1 MKLILSA
8 GLAFGAIAIAQAPAA
23 AQDAEAPT
31 TDVAD
36 EAERLDPDAVRC
48 ERRAVT
54 GSRARRIRVCM
65 TNAQWETLRRDGN
78 RDATD
83 TIDNGT
89 RIGLR
94 GG

>member
-1 MKLILSA
+1 VEN
-8 GLAFGAIAIAQAPAA
+8 
-23 AQDAEAPT
+23 EA
-31 TDVAD
+31 DG
-36 EAERLDPDAVRC
+36 LDPDAVRC

-65 TNAQWETLRRDGN
+65 TNAQWETLRQEGN